1 MVSQLPNTD
10 KSKALILPPSSGS
23 TNRRRHKIIVVAIFI
38 FVPLIY
44 WALIAWCFFMMS
56 HEGTDD
62 AYVAGHSHEIS
73 ARIDNTVSNVYV
85 NDNDHVQVG
94 QLLVALDP
102 TDFQDKVNVA
112 RANLSGSYNQRDSAA
127 TSVNFAK
134 TNAEAAGTSASG
146 AVSSARADI
155 SKAQAGLVEAREDV
169 PKSRAKLLEAD
180 AQLERAKVDNQRF
193 QTLYKKGAVSTSERD
208 DAYRD
213 YRVALGERE
222 AATEEVSRAQ
232 ARVVQAEEELK
243 ASLARLEQAQGQMQ
257 QSLAAQVQ
265 TEVSRKDLKVRV
277 SSVEQSTASLND
289 ALVQLG
295 YCRIAAPVNGRV
307 GKKSVEAGDR
317 VEPAQPLMTIVSDYL
332 WVVANFKETQLERMR
347 PGQAVDIHIDAFP
360 HHGFKGMV
368 DSFSPGSGANF
379 ALLPSDNATGNFTKI
394 VQRVPVK
401 ILFDPRTTKGFES
414 LIVPGMSAVVTVDLN
429 SRGRTWRTGCRA

>member
-1 MVSQLPNTD
+1 
-10 KSKALILPPSSGS
+10 
-23 TNRRRHKIIVVAIFI
+23 
-38 FVPLIY
+38 
-44 WALIAWCFFMMS
+44 
-56 HEGTDD
+56 
-62 AYVAGHSHEIS
+62 
-73 ARIDNTVSNVYV
+73 
-85 NDNDHVQVG
+85 
-94 QLLVALDP
+94 
-102 TDFQDKVNVA
+102 
-112 RANLSGSYNQRDSAA
+112 
-127 TSVNFAK
+127 
-134 TNAEAAGTSASG
+134 
-146 AVSSARADI
+146 
-155 SKAQAGLVEAREDV
+155 
-169 PKSRAKLLEAD
+169 
-180 AQLERAKVDNQRF
+180 
-193 QTLYKKGAVSTSERD
+193 
-208 DAYRD
+208 
-213 YRVALGERE
+213 
-222 AATEEVSRAQ
+222 
-232 ARVVQAEEELK
+232 
-243 ASLARLEQAQGQMQ
+243 MQ
-257 QSLAAQVQ
+257 QSEAAQVQ

-295 YCRIAAPVNGRV
+295 YCRIAAPVAGRV

-429 SRGRTWRTGCRA
+429 SKGDPGILAAERKKDTDVK